1 MASTSISLVAGTL
14 LLVASCGRGPSGQ
27 EPSADPPQ
35 GKVAPVAT
43 TGTATSRDPVRVVFS
58 NVHFHAGSGAILEV
72 RRLEGALV
80 STAAGQ
86 PPVFDDQRSF
96 VLEVDS
102 GEIAITPASL
112 TRLLNANVFSFA
124 GSPLTDVE
132 VTIEGGHL
140 KQKATL
146 HKGVAVPV
154 SMEGDISAT
163 QDGRVRLHPLRMT
176 AAGLPSSGLM
186 KTFGLELDDLV
197 DSYRTRGFE
206 IVNDDVLLS
215 TDRLVRAPAVKGH
228 LTAIRIDGDRIVQVF
243 GKAPSDVGRAS
254 SKNFMR
260 YRGGVLRF
268 GKLTMVDTDMEL
280 LDADPRDPF
289 DFDPARYVRQLVAGY
304 SKNTPDGGLRVYMP
318 DYDEAARADLK
329 P

>member
-1 MASTSISLVAGTL
+1 MATTSISLAAVG
-14 LLVASCGRGPSGQ
+14 LVLFASCSR
-27 EPSADPPQ
+27 DPGVLPDQ
-35 GKVAPVAT
+35 AGVTPVAT
-43 TGTATSRDPVRVVFS
+43 TGTATHRDPVRVVFS

-80 STAAGQ
+80 STVAGQ

-96 VLEVDS
+96 VLEIDS
-102 GEIAITPASL
+102 GEIAISPASL
-112 TRLLNANVFSFA
+112 TRLLNANVFSFE

-132 VTIEGGHL
+132 ITIEGGHL

-163 QDGRVRLHPLRMT
+163 PDGRVRLHPVRMT
-176 AAGLPSSGLM
+176 AAGVPSGGLM
-186 KTFGLELDDLV
+186 KTLGLELDDLV
-197 DSYRTRGFE
+197 DSYRSRGFE
-206 IVNDDVLLS
+206 VVDDDVLLS
-215 TDRLVRAPAVKGH
+215 TDRLVRAPVVKGH

-243 GKAPSDVGRAS
+243 GRPSSGAARARS
-254 SKNFMR
+254 PNFMR

-280 LDADPRDPF
+280 LDADSRDPF

-304 SKNTPDGGLRVYMP
+304 SKTTAQGGLRVYMP
-318 DYDEAARADLK
+318 DYNEVAGADLE